1 MRAVLVK
8 QLPPHGSQMLRRIL
22 PVAATAA
29 CLALAACNTTEVEKC
44 PAVAVLVDTGS
55 LTQLQ
60 TNGQGQPSV
69 LYSVRMTDA
78 RRDCDLPKYSRDL
91 TGSATIDFQA
101 TRTNAAAG
109 ATYTVPYFVAITTE
123 GKILAK
129 QQFQVALAFQPGET
143 TTTFNDSV
151 NSLSL
156 SIGRDKKA
164 TDYGIL
170 VGFQLTKEQL
180 DYNRRV
186 GRYAK

>member
-1 MRAVLVK
+1 MVNRMSRA
-8 QLPPHGSQMLRRIL
+8 
-22 PVAATAA
+22 AAAAA
-29 CLALAACNTTEVEKC
+29 CLALAACSTTKIERC

-55 LTQLQ
+55 LTQIQ
-60 TNGQGQPSV
+60 NNAQGQPTAV
-69 LYSVRMTDA
+69 YTVQIADA
-78 RRDCDLPKYSRDL
+78 KRDCDIPKYSRDM
-91 TGSATIDFQA
+91 TGNVSMDFRA
-101 TRTNAAAG
+101 TRANAGVA

-123 GKILAK
+123 GKVLAK
-129 QQFQVALAFQPGET
+129 QQFQVAFAFQPGEA
-143 TTTFNDSV
+143 TTTFSDSV

-170 VGFQLTKEQL
+170 VGFQLTKAQL